1 MHGRPRKAPTTEEQ
15 EASAIKAS
23 KLRSLQSQFLQ
34 FHHNKIYTKEALDVS
49 AKLLESNP
57 EYYTAWNYRKL
68 AVQHNWNLPE
78 ADNNEES
85 IKSILDEELR
95 LVENAL
101 KRNFKSYGAWHHRKW
116 VLSKGHSSTDKELL
130 LLGKFQKADARNFH
144 AWNYRRFVT
153 ALKNI
158 PDEKELEYTT
168 ERICDNFSNYS
179 AWHNRSVL
187 LSHLLK
193 ENAKGYSPKDNV
205 FTEEYEFVRNALFT
219 DPDDQ
224 SGWFY
229 HLWLLDQTVK
239 LETLLVSSW
248 PPHGCNLS
256 LPVDASFGDCSFSP
270 FISLQSNTRTLP
282 LILYFSEAVEN
293 ICSSTLEVECENI
306 VSNELVW
313 RSLSGEETASA
324 QAWLTY
330 LNFPEEH
337 AHSLKAYQ
345 VKVSLARSQ
354 GIFSSTGVHRG
365 NSSHIAFT
373 VSIPPYHSEHVD
385 LKNEEKIFWSEESFC
400 THEAQFLE
408 SVLANLFH
416 IERTKVDEKVV
427 DYQWNIMTVDNE
439 IAHYRELL
447 ATMNCKIGKLT
458 LARLLMAHNTLM
470 SYTCTSHRNV
480 SHHAEILQLYDD
492 LKKMDPAHF
501 HYYQDE
507 YNLVLL
513 KQIISNQELLL
524 KHCCKYRDPS
534 SPKINNFCLRLNDLS
549 LSRIGSMEQLLWV
562 QVLDLSNN
570 QIQSLEGLE
579 VMQLLSCLNASHN
592 KLCSFTALEPLRLLR
607 SLKVLDISYNEIGA
621 HSIDTRRYLC
631 SSPLNHKSGGDW
643 KTEESEMP
651 WAEVTDHWEAYTIFK
666 DLNLIQLD
674 VNGNAV
680 SDEKIKLLLIKL
692 LPSLRWLD
700 GEKVAES

>member
-1 MHGRPRKAPTTEEQ
+1 MHGRPRKAPTQEEQ
-15 EASAIKAS
+15 EAFTIKAS

-34 FHHNKIYTKEALDVS
+34 FHHKKVYTKEALDVS

-57 EYYTAWNYRKL
+57 EYYTAWNYRKI
-68 AVQHNWNLPE
+68 AVQHNLNLPE
-78 ADNNEES
+78 VGENEES

-101 KRNFKSYGAWHHRKW
+101 RKNFKSYGAWHHRKW

-130 LLGKFQKADARNFH
+130 LLSKFQKADSRNFH

-153 ALKNI
+153 TLKNI

-168 ERICDNFSNYS
+168 DMIYDNFSNYS

-193 ENAKGYSPKDNV
+193 EKAKGYSPKDNV
-205 FTEEYEFVRNALFT
+205 FTEEFEFVRHALFT

-256 LPVDASFGDCSFSP
+256 LSVDGSFGDCSLSP
-270 FISLQSNTRTLP
+270 FTSLQTNTRTLP

-293 ICSSTLEVECENI
+293 ICSSTVEIECEN
-306 VSNELVW
+306 VASNELVW
-313 RSLSGEETASA
+313 RSLSGDGTGSA

-337 AHSLKAYQ
+337 AHSEKAYQ

-354 GIFSSTGVHRG
+354 GIFSSTGVHHG
-365 NSSHIAFT
+365 NSSHIEFS
-373 VSIPPYHSEHVD
+373 VSVPPHCSEDVD
-385 LKNEEKIFWSEESFC
+385 LKKEGKISWSDECFS
-400 THEAQFLE
+400 THDTQFLE
-408 SVLANLFH
+408 SVLVNLFH
-416 IERTKVDEKVV
+416 LERTKIVETVV
-427 DYQWNIMTVDNE
+427 DYQWNITTINTE
-439 IAHYRELL
+439 ITHCRELL
-447 ATMNCKIGKLT
+447 STMNCKIGKLT
-458 LARLLMAHNTLM
+458 LARLLKAHDTLM
-470 SYTCTSHRNV
+470 SYTGTSHRDV

-492 LKKMDPAHF
+492 LKKMDPAHL

-507 YNLVLL
+507 YSLVLL

-524 KHCCKYRDPS
+524 KHCRKYRDPS
-534 SPKINNFCLRLNDLS
+534 SPRINNFCLRLNNLS
-549 LSRIGSMEQLLWV
+549 LSRIGSMEKLLWV
-562 QVLDLSNN
+562 QVLDLSYN
-570 QIQSLEGLE
+570 QLKTLEAFSLSKDILW
-579 VMQLLSCLNASHN
+579 
-592 KLCSFTALEPLRLLR
+592 
-607 SLKVLDISYNEIGA
+607 LK
-621 HSIDTRRYLC
+621 
-631 SSPLNHKSGGDW
+631 
-643 KTEESEMP
+643 
-651 WAEVTDHWEAYTIFK
+651 
-666 DLNLIQLD
+666 QD
-674 VNGNAV
+674 VP
-680 SDEKIKLLLIKL
+680 D
-692 LPSLRWLD
+692 
-700 GEKVAES
+700 